1 MKKLYIINSIKSIIL
16 IWITNYVTIYNRRD
30 RMNKNKLQSILCM
43 VLPIVFIGV
52 LAVGFYNLKL
62 EKENLKSLK
71 ADYEMSFNSATKP
84 AQGEE
89 SENKDQSEDA
99 KEDTATGK
107 NQKFNFKDK
116 TVLFLGD
123 GVSVEGTYQKVAAD
137 TLGLKDYINGARSG
151 LTIGEMED
159 EITSET
165 IASTDIVII
174 FGGTNDY
181 SKNGYLGKISD
192 SPEADSFY
200 GNVQSVI
207 DNIKSLKSDIEI
219 VFLTPLKHGYIE
231 GQPSYPNANNNGNYL
246 DDYVEAIKEVCD
258 KNNVKYIDMF
268 NESGIDENNVEEFT
282 LNNIMLNEKGH
293 NVVGKTIAEELET
306 LFKAGL

>member
-1 MKKLYIINSIKSIIL
+1 
-16 IWITNYVTIYNRRD
+16 
-30 RMNKNKLQSILCM
+30 MNKNKLESILCI

-52 LAVGFYNLKL
+52 LAVGVYNLKL
-62 EKENLKSLK
+62 EKEKLKSLK
-71 ADYEMSFNSATKP
+71 EDYEMSFNSATKP
-84 AQGEE
+84 VQKEELDNEEE
-89 SENKDQSEDA
+89 SENKE
-99 KEDTATGK
+99 EDTATGE

-123 GVSVEGTYQKVAAD
+123 GVSVEGTYQKVAAE
-137 TLGLKDYINGARSG
+137 TLGFKDYTNGARSG
-151 LTIGEMED
+151 LRIGEMED

-165 IASTDIVII
+165 IAGTDIVII

-181 SKNGYLGKISD
+181 SKSRYLGEISD
-192 SPEADSFY
+192 SPDTDSFY

-219 VFLTPLKHGYIE
+219 VFLTPLKHGYIQ
-231 GQPSYPNANNNGNYL
+231 GQPSYPNANGNGNYL
-246 DDYVEAIKEVCD
+246 EDYVEAIKEVCD

-282 LNNIMLNEKGH
+282 INNIMLNEKGH
-293 NVVGKTIAEELET
+293 NAVGKAIAENLET
-306 LFKAGL
+306 LFKDGL

>member
-1 MKKLYIINSIKSIIL
+1 
-16 IWITNYVTIYNRRD
+16 
-30 RMNKNKLQSILCM
+30 MNKSKLQSILCM

-62 EKENLKSLK
+62 EKEKLKSLK
-71 ADYEMSFNSATKP
+71 ADYEMSFNSATK
-84 AQGEE
+84 QVQKVE
-89 SENKDQSEDA
+89 SENQE
-99 KEDTATGK
+99 EETGIGE

-116 TVLFLGD
+116 RVLFLGD
-123 GVSVEGTYQKVAAD
+123 GVSVEGTYQKVAAE

-159 EITSET
+159 EITSES

-181 SKNGYLGKISD
+181 SKNRYLGEVSD
-192 SPEADSFY
+192 SPEVDSFY

-219 VFLTPLKHGYIE
+219 VFLTPLKHGYIQ
-231 GQPSYPNANNNGNYL
+231 GQPSYPNANVNGNYL
-246 DDYVEAIKEVCD
+246 EDYVEAIKEVCH
-258 KNNVKYIDMF
+258 KNNVKCIDMF

-282 LNNIMLNEKGH
+282 INNIMLNEKGH
-293 NVVGKTIAEELET
+293 NAVGKAIAENLET